1 MTGHMPLSYPVFLLL
16 YVVSMIVGVVAGVLL
31 LVGWKNISIHKTLQA
46 LKYNMAY
53 VLMLIMLPLITLVE
67 GAIRSADEVSKE
79 VLYTNWIFS
88 ISGNAIRVLQDRLDY
103 QIVVDLSIL
112 VYVWIFTFILYFTPV
127 VLMTVREMDLLKR
140 YSVAM
145 MFNYIVLLPFY
156 IFVPVTVTGFYADS
170 GLTPLLYI
178 NTNWGRMVT
187 SVDPLNND
195 FPSGHISIVMTTL
208 LVLSSAGLKGR
219 IIDWRKKVYVYFIGL
234 SVLGITFTVLYL
246 GVHWPADVFAGFI
259 LAVGA
264 TLISGNE
271 KVHLAIDKQFRR
283 LSARLMKGVHVDP
296 GEEGPGNND

>member
-1 MTGHMPLSYPVFLLL
+1 MAGHMPLSYPVFLLL

-31 LVGWKNISIHKTLQA
+31 LVGWKNISMHKTFQA
-46 LKYNMAY
+46 LKFNLAY
-53 VLMLIMLPLITLVE
+53 VLMLIMLPLITLLE
-67 GAIRSADEVSKE
+67 STIRSADEVSKE
-79 VLYTNWIFS
+79 VIYTNWIFS

-103 QIVVDLSIL
+103 QIIVDMSIL

-127 VLMTVREMDLLKR
+127 ILLTVREMDLVRR

-145 MFNYIVLLPFY
+145 MFNYIILLPFY
-156 IFVPVTVTGFYADS
+156 ILVPITVTGFYADS

-195 FPSGHISIVMTTL
+195 FPSGHVSIVMTTL
-208 LVLSSAGLKGR
+208 LVLSSAGLKG
-219 IIDWRKKVYVYFIGL
+219 INIDWRKKVYVYFVGF
-234 SVLGITFTVLYL
+234 SVVGITFTVLYL
-246 GVHWPADVFAGFI
+246 GVHWLADVFAGFL

-271 KVHLAIDKQFRR
+271 KVQLTMDKQFRR
-283 LSARLMKGVHVDP
+283 LTAGLIRDGYIDP
-296 GEEGPGNND
+296 EK

>member
-31 LVGWKNISIHKTLQA
+31 LVGWKNIMMHKTLQA
-46 LKYNMAY
+46 LKYNLAY

-67 GAIRSADEVSKE
+67 SAIRSAEEVSKE

-88 ISGNAIRVLQDRLDY
+88 ISGNAIRILQDRLDY
-103 QIVVDLSIL
+103 QIIVDMSIL
-112 VYVWIFTFILYFTPV
+112 VYVWIFTFILYFTPII
-127 VLMTVREMDLLKR
+127 LMTVREMDLVRR

-145 MFNYIVLLPFY
+145 MFNYAVLLPFY
-156 IFVPVTVTGFYADS
+156 LLFPVTVTGFYADS

-195 FPSGHISIVMTTL
+195 FPSGHVSIVMTTL
-208 LVLSSAGLKGR
+208 LVLSSAGLKGS
-219 IIDWRKKVYVYFIGL
+219 IVDWRKKAYVYFVGL
-234 SVLGITFTVLYL
+234 SVVGITFTVLFL
-246 GVHWPADVFAGFI
+246 GVHWLADVFAGFL

-271 KVHLAIDKQFRR
+271 KVQLAVDRQFRK
-283 LSARLMKGVHVDP
+283 LSARLIREGHVDP
-296 GEEGPGNND
+296 EKAGSGKD